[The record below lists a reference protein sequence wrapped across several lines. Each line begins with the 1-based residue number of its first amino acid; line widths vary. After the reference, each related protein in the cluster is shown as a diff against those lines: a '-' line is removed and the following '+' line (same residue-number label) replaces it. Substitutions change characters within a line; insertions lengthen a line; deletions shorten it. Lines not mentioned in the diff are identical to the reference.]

1 MWMHIRTSLNLS
13 WIRQHNSL
21 KISDLPKNCGL
32 DQTKKQHAQM
42 V

>member
-1 MWMHIRTSLNLS
+1 MHIWNYFNIS
-13 WIRQHNSL
+13 WIRQDNSL
-21 KISDLPKNCGL
+21 KISDLFKNGGL